1 MGKNYFEDI
10 RQRLNDVPAGRCL
23 SVRCP
28 LGRNETVRDFEDQ
41 CLPSDVR
48 IKTVIYELYP
58 GIEIS
63 YN

>member
-48 IKTVIYELYP
+48 IKTVI
-58 GIEIS
+58 
-63 YN
+63 